1 MRKIMLLGT
10 AAMLVAVGTWA
21 APTAGSQNQDGFS
34 GVRINTFEL
43 MNSKELPA
51 QQYDMS

>member
-21 APTAGSQNQDGFS
+21 AATTGPQNLDGFS
-34 GVRINTFEL
+34 GINTFEL
-43 MNSKELPA
+43 VNSKELPA